1 MDKLTTYKQK
11 KQNYTAV
18 RYSLTVNEV
27 TKDYIL
33 VPVVMMVP
41 GVHEGS
47 QGPMLHTAE
56 NLQANVEQWNERP
69 VVIYHPQD
77 AEGNYVSAYTE
88 GVQTVG
94 FIKNAR
100 YDNGLKAEIQLD
112 VAALQTISPETL
124 VLVENSQPVEV
135 SIGAFSQ
142 TVTEVGVYEATGE
155 QYAAIT
161 TAYMADH
168 LAILPKA
175 KGACS
180 HNDGC
185 GIRVYEQNNNH
196 TKKGGQFMELKDAL
210 KELRAAGL
218 EVLHLQVNEEGL
230 LARLE
235 LIRNYVYG
243 MDSEWVSCYVRE
255 VYDSSFI
262 YEKSFKR
269 NGAPKPN
276 KLYKQDYLIAEDGS
290 LLIESDPIEV
300 VAKTEYM
307 PIQANENKNENKK
320 KGEQEMNKPC
330 CPQKV
335 EELIVNVAAKFTAD
349 DREWLQSLTEEQLEK
364 VTPKVVQVNVGKEHV
379 TSHLATYKSAEE
391 VLELLPEALR
401 NDISAGLEMNKA
413 KRAELVTKIQANA
426 SSKDVWAKEELEA
439 METGMLE
446 KLAKTIQTPAVYVA
460 GQNPAPTG
468 ADEVPAMPPME

>member
-1 MDKLTTYKQK
+1 MEKITTYKK
-11 KQNYTAV
+11 STNAAYTAV
-18 RYSLTVNEV
+18 QFTINEEQF
-27 TKDYIL
+27 IS

-41 GVHEGS
+41 GVHVGS
-47 QGPMLHTAE
+47 HGQMLHTAE
-56 NLQANVEQWNERP
+56 GLQSNVEQWNDKP

-77 AEGNYVSAYTE
+77 AEGNFISANSE
-88 GVQTVG
+88 GVTTVG
-94 FIKNAR
+94 KITNTRF
-100 YDNGLKAEIQLD
+100 DNGLKADIVFNLTT
-112 VAALQTISPETL
+112 LQAVSPETYVSIL
-124 VLVENSQPVEV
+124 ESQPLEV
-135 SIGAFSQ
+135 SIGAYA
-142 TVTEVGVYEATGE
+142 TEQKQSGTYEPTQE
-155 QYAAIT
+155 TYTAIT

-168 LAILPKA
+168 LAILPKDS
-175 KGACS
+175 GACS
-180 HNDGC
+180 YNDGC
-185 GIRVYEQNNNH
+185 GIRVNQQNNNH
-196 TKKGGQFMELKDAL
+196 TKKGGKFMELKDAL

-255 VYDSSFI
+255 VYNDTFI

-290 LLIESDPIEV
+290 LIVETDPIEV

-307 PIQANENKNENKK
+307 PIQANEQNKNKNENKK

-349 DREWLQSLTEEQLEK
+349 DRDWLQSLTEEQLEK

-391 VLELLPEALR
+391 VLELLPEAIR